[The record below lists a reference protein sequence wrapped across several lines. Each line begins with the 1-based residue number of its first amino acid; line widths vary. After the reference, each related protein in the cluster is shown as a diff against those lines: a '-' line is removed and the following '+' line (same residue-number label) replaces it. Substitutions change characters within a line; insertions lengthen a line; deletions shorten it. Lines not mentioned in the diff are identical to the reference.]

1 MLPDGVVA
9 VVKRDCPTCTLVAPV
24 LDQLDGSVDLTV
36 FREDDDTGLEFSWRN
51 DVETVPTLLTR
62 LEEVPGTSAWPSAFI
77 ACDWS
82 ANVAR
87 STSSSAL
94 FDSLRIAAVTTKLT
108 AAATRTP
115 ATTPRWSPRGVRAR

>member
-51 DVETVPTLLTR
+51 DVETVPTLLR
-62 LEEVPGTSAWPSAFI
+62 VEDGAE
-77 ACDWS
+77 
-82 ANVAR
+82 VAR
-87 STSSSAL
+87 IVGCAFSHVDPPVVEYRACPMAMWPRRLASVGSSK
-94 FDSLRIAAVTTKLT
+94 TC
-108 AAATRTP
+108 ATR
-115 ATTPRWSPRGVRAR
+115 PRSL